1 VSGPEAKWDRI
12 YKARNADNLS
22 RVDEALLR
30 VRELIPKDGVALDVA
45 GGDGRNAVWLA
56 KNGLDVTLIDV
67 SSEALKRALEMAE
80 RSGVVLDVEKTDLEV
95 TDPKQGPWDLVII
108 FNYCEKR
115 LYKKISGILKP
126 GGIVVITQATVK
138 NLERHSSPSPR
149 FLLGDGELTELLPEL
164 TVLLR
169 DTGWRANGRHE
180 VTYVAKRPN

>member
-1 VSGPEAKWDRI
+1 MSGPEAKWDRI

-108 FNYCEKR
+108 FNYWIKQS
-115 LYKKISGILKP
+115 LS
-126 GGIVVITQATVK
+126 
-138 NLERHSSPSPR
+138 ND
-149 FLLGDGELTELLPEL
+149 FF
-164 TVLLR
+164 
-169 DTGWRANGRHE
+169 
-180 VTYVAKRPN
+180 